1 VNKELRERA
10 RRELD
15 EDLRVF
21 RGKRVRRSKWGW
33 LRGVRQVLG
42 MPVSE
47 VARRMKVGTSEVY
60 RLEMS
65 ESHESITLKK
75 LRATAAAM
83 HCEVVYAVVPVEG
96 TLEELAE
103 ELERER
109 ERERRKRRPKGRKS
123 LAGDDPFGFLA
134 TVKTVLA
141 LTGWHQGK
149 R

>member
-1 VNKELRERA
+1 MNPELRRRA

-42 MPVSE
+42 MRVSE
-47 VARRMKVGTSEVY
+47 VSGRLKVGRSEVY

-65 ESHESITLKK
+65 ESRETITLRK
-75 LRATAAAM
+75 LRAAAAAM
-83 HCEVVYAVVPVEG
+83 HCEVVYAVVPMKG

-103 ELERER
+103 ELEE
-109 ERERRKRRPKGRKS
+109 ERRKRKPARRKS
-123 LAGDDPFGFLA
+123 LASDDPFGLN
-134 TVKTVLA
+134 KTVEAVLTLA
-141 LTGWHQGK
+141 GWHGGK
-149 R
+149 H